1 MAIQILRILVPLDF
15 SRHADP
21 ILEWA
26 LHLAQEHR
34 SKIVLLHV
42 YHLPVEFQQLEGAY
56 LPADF
61 WTNVKQEA
69 GQQLERHAE
78 QARDRGIEVE
88 AVVREGYPATVIVDE
103 IENLN
108 IDLVVIG
115 THGRTGLKHLLLGS
129 IAERVVQHA
138 PCPVLTV
145 KPVPED

>member
-1 MAIQILRILVPLDF
+1 
-15 SRHADP
+15 
-21 ILEWA
+21 
-26 LHLAQEHR
+26 
-34 SKIVLLHV
+34 
-42 YHLPVEFQQLEGAY
+42 
-56 LPADF
+56 
-61 WTNVKQEA
+61 
-69 GQQLERHAE
+69 
-78 QARDRGIEVE
+78 
-88 AVVREGYPATVIVDE
+88 VVREGYPATVIVDE